1 MQKNQVLISTFL
13 LLNWLFAAGQD
24 WPDWRGINRDAVW
37 NDSNIIK
44 NFEQKALIPEWRV
57 DIGSGY
63 SGPTVS
69 QGKVYLT
76 DRIESPAETEGVLC
90 FDGKTGKK
98 IWEYRYSAVYEG
110 VGYPAGPRASVV
122 INDGKVWSLGT
133 MGQLVCLDAES
144 GKLLWS
150 KNLKDDYQ
158 IRMPIWGIAAT
169 PLIDGNKIVLQIGG
183 SENACVVALD
193 KNSGEEIWRN
203 LNDGAS
209 YSAPVIFGKN
219 GKRVLV
225 VWTEDNLAG
234 LNPETGDVYWKFPWK
249 LKMAMGIATPVLY
262 NDYLFVSSFYNGSLL
277 VHLGDDYTTAEK
289 VWQIAGENE
298 RNTKAL
304 HCVINTPVIQ
314 DEYIY
319 GVDSYGELRCLELRS
334 GKRVWEDL
342 SAVEKNRWANIHFV
356 QNNGK
361 VWMLNEHGELLITL
375 LSPQGLTV
383 FDRVKII
390 EPTTKQLPRGVTW
403 AHPAFANGHI
413 FARNDN
419 KLISIS
425 LLP

>member
-1 MQKNQVLISTFL
+1 MQKNQVLISIFL

-24 WPDWRGINRDAVW
+24 WPDWRGVNRDAIW
-37 NDSNIIK
+37 NESSIIK
-44 NFEQKALIPEWRV
+44 NFEQRALIPKWRV

-69 QGKVYLT
+69 HEKVYLT

-90 FDGKTGKK
+90 FDEKTGEKL
-98 IWEYRYSAVYEG
+98 WEYRYSAVYEG
-110 VGYPAGPRASVV
+110 IGYPAGPRASVV
-122 INDGKVWSLGT
+122 INDGKVWSLGA

-150 KNLKDDYQ
+150 KNLKHDYQ

-183 SENACVVALD
+183 SENACVVALN
-193 KNSGEEIWRN
+193 KNSGQEIWRN

-209 YSAPVIFGKN
+209 YSAPIIFEKN

-234 LNPETGDVYWKFPWK
+234 LNPKTGDIFWKFPWK

-277 VHLGDDYTTAEK
+277 VHLGDDYATAEK
-289 VWQIAGENE
+289 VWQISGENE
-298 RNTKAL
+298 RNTEAL
-304 HCVINTPVIQ
+304 HCVINTPVII
-314 DEYIY
+314 DDYIY
-319 GVDSYGELRCLELRS
+319 GVDSYGELRCLELRT
-334 GKRVWEDL
+334 GRRVWENL
-342 SAVEKNRWANIHFV
+342 SAVDKNRWANIHFI
-356 QNNGK
+356 QNNDNI
-361 VWMLNEHGELLITL
+361 WMFNEHGELLITTL
-375 LSPQGLTV
+375 TPQGLTIK
-383 FDRVKII
+383 DRTKII
-390 EPTTKQLPRGVTW
+390 EPTKKQLPRGVTW
-403 AHPAFANGHI
+403 SHPAFANGHV
-413 FARNDN
+413 FVRNDN
-419 KLISIS
+419 ELISIS